1 MKKKLF
7 SMLLLGACFL
17 ASMSLFTSCKDYD
30 DDIKSNQAEIV
41 ALRSELLTVK
51 TNLEQSLNSEKS
63 AYETQIAA
71 LKAQLESA
79 ISNKVDEATV
89 NDLKAQLDGMEK
101 DYAARMAVLT
111 SQIEAAYDAIGRIDQ
126 KADQSTVDGVIA
138 DLAALT
144 GKLDD
149 EAKAREAV
157 EANLRIQL
165 EALQKFMN
173 EFNDAN
179 LQEQIDQLK
188 VAIGEIQTN
197 QEITVMRS
205 QMTNLEQL
213 IVNVNANLSALEV
226 LVERMLNSISLVPKL
241 FINGIEAIEFL
252 SLQYSEPYAT
262 GLPAPSQFLISN
274 GETEAIYRLNPTTVQ
289 RTGIDEE
296 HIDFLAAKAEAR
308 ETRALGPM
316 DNSPVTFN
324 GIKSFGNG
332 LMTVKLKKTTTAH
345 LGDENDSEITIVALK
360 VPRNPNVYEP
370 ADIIS
375 ENSRLVEKTYTPR
388 IASLDGTGKYNK
400 SGFVGTE
407 GYYDGQTEKSGKIE
421 RPHHY
426 SSEAEI
432 MASRIDEN
440 PFQLVSKIV
449 YYRDA
454 FDVKTI
460 VTGCLM
466 NVDYNGT
473 CNKEIKPADLKKY
486 GITYRYSIKSGKYT
500 NGTEQYHET
509 DQQQFAVI
517 TSDGIITSKTP
528 AGVTDNKAVIG
539 KEPIV
544 RIEMVDTVHNKTV
557 DVRYLK
563 IKWTDKKEEGP
574 KKPDPVF
581 FWDKQAKAVL
591 SCNGVKDTIY
601 WDEFIDNLYAKC
613 QHISGLAG
621 LSQKQFHEIYGP
633 QPSEYKVVWD
643 CNWTKPDDTSAPKTG
658 RDDAIHPIFDDS
670 WNIHGDASTGT
681 WTLMPEDIK
690 TVYCNSKSDTK
701 TFTATIWFRT
711 DKVEYPDLYFTWS
724 FTISLPAFP
733 EVAGFYEQYWLPG
746 KMGQEHDILPLQW
759 DTDKQRAWRAKGKDY
774 CFYDNDL
781 TNAFW
786 GTSNLVTKIPACGSW
801 DIQFSYAQ
809 SNTNYQPNYSP
820 GDAADNSNDFNTG
833 GTDKKRIYKSGG
845 KFVNTR
851 NFADMNNL
859 IDWDVFGGYD
869 LRAKPIISGNTAMKI
884 AWYQN
889 PKHQAWNNRPSDNS
903 MCLFADHNNSYNW
916 PYLNALGHND
926 ITGPDGTKQPE
937 RTHTKPV
944 DITIWGAL
952 NAWNYIPL
960 LSYKTYL
967 VAPLR
972 INWKTNGFWQDGEIT
987 GSPYKWSEML
997 TLTDFRGYLVQ
1008 KVPDGTFSDG
1018 NTHATDDQWRWTMTL
1033 WNYYE
1038 VQDPEFELK
1047 NARFAFK
1054 KDVDGNLVV
1063 DNNINLAGGGGMTA
1077 SEIKSWTQGKIDISF
1092 QRNNSSDE
1100 YIYFFNNGG
1109 SNIEEKVKVLIPVS
1123 LRYGFGILTDGI
1135 EGYVYPHGE
1144 KPAVY

>member
-1 MKKKLF
+1 MKQKLF
-7 SMLLLGACFL
+7 SILLMGACFL
-17 ASMSLFTSCKDYD
+17 ASVSLFTSCKDYD
-30 DDIKSNQAEIV
+30 DDIAANKNEIA
-41 ALRSELLTVK
+41 ALRAQLTEVK
-51 TNLEQSLNSEKS
+51 SSLETDFNQQKS
-63 AYETQIAA
+63 TYDTQISA
-71 LKAQLESA
+71 LKAQLQSA
-79 ISNKVDEATV
+79 IDNKADEETV
-89 NDLKAQLDGMEK
+89 NSLKAQLEK
-101 DYAARMAVLT
+101 MQQDYEAKMSVLETQINAA
-111 SQIEAAYDAIGRIDQ
+111 SDAISRIDL
-126 KADQSTVDGVIA
+126 KADKATVDGVIA

-144 GKLDD
+144 GKLED
-149 EAKAREAV
+149 ESKAREAV
-157 EANLRIQL
+157 EANLRIQMD
-165 EALQKFMN
+165 ALQDFMKK
-173 EFNDAN
+173 FNDAN
-179 LQEQIDQLK
+179 LQAQIDELK
-188 VAIGEIQTN
+188 AAIGEIQTN
-197 QEITVMRS
+197 QEINVMKV
-205 QMTNLEQL
+205 QMQDLQQL
-213 IVNVNANLSALEV
+213 IASVNVNLDALNV
-226 LVERMLNSISLVPKL
+226 LIERMLNSISLVPSL
-241 FINGIEAIEFL
+241 FINGIEAIEFQ
-252 SLQYSEPYAT
+252 SLQYSQPYNT
-262 GLPAPSQFLISN
+262 GLSAPNQILISN
-274 GETEAIYRLNPTTVQ
+274 GETEATYRLNPTTVQ

-308 ETRALGPM
+308 ETRGA
-316 DNSPVTFN
+316 NIIESPVTFN
-324 GIKSFGNG
+324 GIQSFENG
-332 LMTVKLKKTTTAH
+332 LMTVKLKKTTTAF
-345 LGDENDSEITIVALK
+345 LGDENDSQITIVALK
-360 VPRNPNVYEP
+360 VPRNPSAYEP

-375 ENSRLVEKTYTPR
+375 ENSRLVEKSYTPR

-400 SGFVGTE
+400 SGYVGSE
-407 GYYDGQTEKSGKIE
+407 NYFDGTTDITGKIE

-426 SSEAEI
+426 SSETEI

-440 PFQLVSKIV
+440 PLQLVSKIV
-449 YYRDA
+449 YYKDP

-466 NVDYNGT
+466 NTDYNGT
-473 CNKEIKPADLKKY
+473 CNKEIKPAALKKY
-486 GITYRYSIKSGKYT
+486 GITYRYSIKSGSYT
-500 NGTEQYHET
+500 NGTEPLHET
-509 DQQQFAVI
+509 NQQDFATI
-517 TSDGIITSKTP
+517 TTDGIITSKTP

-544 RIEMVDTVHNKTV
+544 KIEMVDTVNNKTV

-563 IKWTDKKEEGP
+563 IKWTDKKD
-574 KKPDPVF
+574 KKPDPVH
-581 FWDKQAKAVL
+581 FWDKQSNAVL
-591 SCNGVKDTIY
+591 SCNGVKDSIF
-601 WDEFIDNLYAKC
+601 WNEFIDNLYAKC
-613 QHISGLAG
+613 QHISGMAG

-633 QPSEYKVVWD
+633 QPKEYTVVWD
-643 CNWTKPDDTSAPKTG
+643 CNWTNADDTSAPKTG

-690 TVYCNSKSDTK
+690 TVYCNSKQDTK
-701 TFTATIWFRT
+701 TFTATIWYKT
-711 DKVEYPDLYFTWS
+711 DDIRYPDLYFTWK

-759 DTDKQRAWRAKGKDY
+759 DTDKQREWKNKGKDY

-786 GTSNLVTKIPACGSW
+786 GKTNLVTNIPACGSW
-801 DIQFSYAQ
+801 DIQFSYNQ
-809 SNTNYQPNYSP
+809 SNSNYQPNYIA
-820 GDAADNSNDFNTG
+820 GDTPDNSVNFNTG

-845 KFVNTR
+845 KYVNTR
-851 NFADMNNL
+851 NFADMPNL

-869 LRAKPIISGNTAMKI
+869 LREKPISGGHTAMKI
-884 AWYQN
+884 AWYQT
-889 PKHQAWNNRPSDNS
+889 PKHQAWNNRPNDNS

-926 ITGPDGTKQPE
+926 IVGPDGTKQPE
-937 RTHTKPV
+937 RTHTRPI

-972 INWKTNGFWQDGEIT
+972 INWKTNGFWQDGEIS

-1008 KVPDGTFSDG
+1008 KVADGTFTDG

-1038 VQDPEFELK
+1038 VNDPEFALSQ
-1047 NARFAFK
+1047 ARFAFK
-1054 KDVDGNLVV
+1054 KDGNGNLVV
-1063 DNNINLAGGGGMTA
+1063 DNTIDLGTAGMTSA
-1077 SEIKSWTQGKIDISF
+1077 EIKSWTNGKIDISF
-1092 QRNNSSDE
+1092 QRNNQTDE

-1109 SNIEEKVKVLIPVS
+1109 SNIEEKVKVRIPVS

-1144 KPAVY
+1144 KPAI